1 MHMPPCSDLLAS
13 ERHLLNRRALIVI
26 PLLLLVLVGLFFL
39 LRPAS
44 PPENVPTTDESTM
57 KETREKTFDLAI
69 VQGSMAPNEISVDE
83 GDEIALRIT
92 SDSPVAFHLHG
103 YDLESEVEPGE
114 PTELSFTATIS
125 GRFEIENEQTRQ
137 ELGVLLV
144 QPR

>member
-1 MHMPPCSDLLAS
+1 M
-13 ERHLLNRRALIVI
+13 I